1 MRFLLQIFFTFEE
14 QDGPEAFSMVVPNLM
29 EEQDVNQ
36 MVRKVSTYTY
46 LHIHSRINAN
56 RRPHTPCIFACT
68 CWRRARINSRLV
80 PAGGRTR
87 RAAFSGVTPFYHF
100 PRLSCQSLRCAFMP
114 TRVLCAARDV
124 AGSDYS
130 SPPLPP
136 PPHHLTCLSD
146 FAMMDHEGNSVEVS
160 KFTNKQFYVGTSLV
174 IISLSYAQ
182 SRHVHTHTC
191 TITPEH
197 IFLVFLCA

>member
-1 MRFLLQIFFTFEE
+1 MRCLLQIFFTFEE

-80 PAGGRTR
+80 LQEEGPDVQLSQASHHSTTS
-87 RAAFSGVTPFYHF
+87 RASRVSRCGAPSCLLVCCVLHVTLLDLTT
-100 PRLSCQSLRCAFMP
+100 PRLLCHHPRTTKPAHQILR
-114 TRVLCAARDV
+114 
-124 AGSDYS
+124 
-130 SPPLPP
+130 
-136 PPHHLTCLSD
+136 
-146 FAMMDHEGNSVEVS
+146 
-160 KFTNKQFYVGTSLV
+160 
-174 IISLSYAQ
+174 
-182 SRHVHTHTC
+182 
-191 TITPEH
+191 
-197 IFLVFLCA
+197 